1 MNKYQHYI
9 EITQAIDGEL
19 SRWERK
25 LLTGLIVERRVIYH
39 AQDDTH
45 TYQAEVIY
53 PPYKS
58 LMWRFEFCIE
68 DLETP
73 ADALEHMRE
82 AYETAR
88 EEMGLFM
95 EDSSEDLSLDV
106 SRKNCD
112 GVSQKTREVYHG

>member
-1 MNKYQHYI
+1 MGISHYLD
-9 EITQAIDGEL
+9 ITGTIDGEL
-19 SRWERK
+19 SRWGRN
-25 LLTGLIVERRVIYH
+25 LLPGLIVERRVIYH

-45 TYQAEVIY
+45 TFQADVIY

-73 ADALEHMRE
+73 ADALDHMRE

-88 EEMGLFM
+88 EKMGLFM
-95 EDSSEDLSLDV
+95 EDRSEDLSLDV